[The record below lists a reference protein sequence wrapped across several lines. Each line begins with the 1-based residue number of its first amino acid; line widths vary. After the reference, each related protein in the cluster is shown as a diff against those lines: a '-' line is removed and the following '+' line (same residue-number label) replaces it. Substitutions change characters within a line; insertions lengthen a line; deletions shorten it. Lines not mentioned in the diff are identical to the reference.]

1 VFCTVPILSYCRVES
16 KGDQSSAVVNW
27 RALAI
32 LGVGV
37 LALTG
42 CSNPS
47 ANSPSV
53 AVATTATTPV
63 TGPNT
68 TAPESIL
75 PISTSSSTTTTTHVV
90 AAPRPTVRIA
100 LAGDVMLGRG
110 LRRIVA
116 NDPGSI
122 FEDVRFMLSNA
133 DLAGANMESPLT
145 NRPHI
150 ATNPYALE
158 TPPES
163 AGILASG
170 GFDVLTIANNHAG
183 DAGRPSV
190 VDSVEAVDSAGMKAV
205 GGGADSEQ
213 ARLPVV
219 FDVRGLR
226 IGFLA
231 YDATGAGTVATE
243 TRPGIA
249 RWNEDQAHLAV
260 AALRPE
266 VDVLVVAVHGGVE
279 YRTWTDPYMG
289 SIAEKLHEWGVD
301 VMWGAGP
308 HVVQPVYVI
317 DGVRPTIVAT
327 SLGNLIFDQGDPETK
342 IGAVLEVLADA
353 GGAVA
358 YRVAAVDH
366 HDRRVHFN
374 DWEAPQGDAAMVG
387 TDWWSL
393 ARSFQLAG
401 ADVVADLEEFRYGEI
416 VDTSRGDVDLDGR
429 AEVVVAFTR
438 PFQENPVNSLF
449 PDRPWIDATGQSAHV
464 GVFEIP
470 DLRPEWIAG
479 TLFLP
484 VHRVVACDGS
494 LAVEYTGEDGTSASG
509 GWRWRGFGFTVT
521 STLDRDA
528 TLGCADIDGDG
539 ATDPVLG
546 VP

>member
-1 VFCTVPILSYCRVES
+1 MFCTVPIPSYCRVES
-16 KGDQSSAVVNW
+16 KGDQSSAAVNQ

-32 LGVGV
+32 LAVGV

-42 CSNPS
+42 CSSPS
-47 ANSPSV
+47 TTSPSV
-53 AVATTATTPV
+53 ITTTPTPA
-63 TGPNT
+63 TGPST
-68 TAPESIL
+68 TTLESIL
-75 PISTSSSTTTTTHVV
+75 PTTTSSPTTTTTRVV
-90 AAPRPTVRIA
+90 AARRPTVTIA

-145 NRPHI
+145 DRPHI

-170 GFDVLTIANNHAG
+170 GFDILTIANNHAG
-183 DAGRPSV
+183 DAGRASV
-190 VDSVEAVDSAGMKAV
+190 VDSVEAVELAGMKAV
-205 GGGADSEQ
+205 GGGANSEQ

-243 TRPGIA
+243 TKPGIA
-249 RWNEDQAHLAV
+249 RWNEEQAHLAV
-260 AALRPE
+260 TALRPG

-279 YRTWTDPYMG
+279 YRTWTDPYMAVLAG
-289 SIAEKLHEWGVD
+289 KLHEWGVD
-301 VMWGAGP
+301 VIWGSGP

-317 DGVRPTIVAT
+317 GGSRPTVVAT

-342 IGAVLEVLADA
+342 VGAVLEVLADEQ
-353 GGAVA
+353 GAAA
-358 YRVAAVDH
+358 YRIATVDH
-366 HDRRVHFN
+366 HDRRVHF
-374 DWEAPQGDAAMVG
+374 DEWRMPEGDAAMLG
-387 TDWWSL
+387 EGWWSL
-393 ARSFQLAG
+393 ARSFTLAG
-401 ADVVADLEEFRYGEI
+401 DDAIDVDGFRYGEV
-416 VDTSRGDVDLDGR
+416 VDVSRGDVDLDGHD
-429 AEVVVAFTR
+429 EVVVAFTR

-449 PDRPWIDATGQSAHV
+449 PDRPWMDATGQSAHL
-464 GVFEIP
+464 GVFEAS

-479 TLFLP
+479 TLFRP
-484 VHRVVACDGS
+484 VQRVVACDGS
-494 LAVEYTGEDGTSASG
+494 LAIEYIGEEGTLASG

-521 STLDRDA
+521 PTLDRDA